1 MSPSPENPP
10 LQRPVLEEVRLVGD
24 LVILRP
30 IQPDDARA
38 AFRSVANC
46 EEVLRWSCWEGP
58 EREEELRDRYA
69 DWRKGEDDARDYQ
82 FAICE
87 VISNRLVG
95 ALSLRFGGHPGQGDL
110 GYWIDVDHW
119 GRGFAGEA
127 IQLIN
132 YLAFGSGL
140 ADVLYGW
147 VFVGNEASK
156 RVLEKNGYLLDY
168 TTKSNVAKFGQEIE
182 QWYLVQTSS
191 EWLRREGG
199 WRPQTETLRVRR

>member
-1 MSPSPENPP
+1 MSPSPENSP
-10 LQRPVLEEVRLVGD
+10 LKHPVLEEVRLVGD

-30 IQPDDARA
+30 IQPDDAIA
-38 AFRSVANC
+38 AFRSVANR
-46 EEVLRWSCWEGP
+46 EEILRWSCWEGP
-58 EREEELRDRYA
+58 EHEDELRERYA

-95 ALSLRFGGHPGQGDL
+95 AIRLNFGGHPGQGEL
-110 GYWIDVDHW
+110 SYWIDVDRW
-119 GRGFAGEA
+119 GRGYAGEA
-127 IQLIN
+127 VQLID
-132 YLAFGSGL
+132 YLAFGCGL

-147 VFVGNEASK
+147 VFVGNDGSK
-156 RVLEKNGYLLDY
+156 RVLEKNGYSLGY
-168 TTKSNVAKFGQEIE
+168 TTKSSVQKFGHDRE

-191 EWLRREGG
+191 EWLQREGG